1 MNIEQTISVY
11 EAVFD
16 LTGQMLEAARARDWE
31 HLARLEAHCAD
42 HVRALQAGADPLP
55 LAGAARER
63 KVSLI
68 RQILE
73 ADRAIRDLTT
83 PWMAELAALL
93 SSTRAER
100 KLTSAYGAG

>member
-1 MNIEQTISVY
+1 MNSEQTICMY
-11 EAVFD
+11 EAVSN

-31 HLARLEAHCAD
+31 HLVRLEAHCAD
-42 HVRALQAGADPLP
+42 HVRALQAGPDRLP
-55 LAGAARER
+55 LAGEARER

-73 ADRAIRDLTT
+73 ADRAIRDITT

-93 SSTRAER
+93 SSTSAER